1 MKNTHLLPTQNN
13 KSKLAVYHYDGS
25 KNIKIGELALQI
37 NNNIGWTNCWS
48 PRELYITSEEKI
60 KDKDWCLDIDN
71 EIVKYCEKK
80 YNMLFH
86 NVCKKIIL
94 TTDENL
100 IKDGVQA
107 IDNEFLEWWIKNPS
121 CEEIEVKT
129 YFKKIGVETDAN
141 GYREMDIIGKDY
153 KIIIPKEEWI
163 SPMRPFKVKEDRS
176 ETMQR
181 FIDNA
186 KSHSFCETPEEKC
199 TMNYCD
205 DNGCMNRKREL
216 VEPKEM
222 IVKMMQ
228 DYEELG
234 LYEEPNI
241 IDKWLEE
248 NGTPEIANQ
257 VELEAEEML
266 LEEASEKRYP
276 FGDGFQIMDI
286 DISETLQLAFI
297 KGAKWQKE
305 RSYSE
310 EELKDIVNKTV
321 GNFCTLFSED
331 LKQKVAKEWFNQFKK

>member
-1 MKNTHLLPTQNN
+1 MKNIHLLPTQNN
-13 KSKLAVYHYDGS
+13 KSKLALYHYDGS
-25 KNIKIGELALQI
+25 KNIKVGEIALQI
-37 NNNIGWTNCWS
+37 NNNLGWTNCWS

-100 IKDGVQA
+100 IKDRVQA
-107 IDNEFLEWWIKNPS
+107 IDNEFLEWFLKNSS
-121 CEEIEVKT
+121 CENVEIDFSLGSGS
-129 YFKKIGVETDAN
+129 FK
-141 GYREMDIIGKDY
+141 Y
-153 KIIIPKEEWI
+153 KIIIPQQEYI
-163 SPMRPFKVKEDRS
+163 SPVRPFKVKEDRS

-222 IVKMMQ
+222 LVKMMQ
-228 DYEELG
+228 DDEELG
-234 LYEEPNI
+234 LYEEPSI
-241 IDKWLEE
+241 IDKRLEE
-248 NGTPEIANQ
+248 KGTPEIANQ
-257 VELEAEEML
+257 VEEEAENYVRNHPDF
-266 LEEASEKRYP
+266 EAEGFSEYQNGV
-276 FGDGFQIMDI
+276 FNGFI
-286 DISETLQLAFI
+286 E
-297 KGAKWQKE
+297 GAKWQQDNN
-305 RSYSE
+305 YSE
-310 EELKDIVNKTV
+310 EEVLDLLNKREQYLIETI
-321 GNFCTLFSED
+321 GEFYQSNL
-331 LKQKVAKEWFNQFKK
+331 EWFEQFKKKQLRNETGSL